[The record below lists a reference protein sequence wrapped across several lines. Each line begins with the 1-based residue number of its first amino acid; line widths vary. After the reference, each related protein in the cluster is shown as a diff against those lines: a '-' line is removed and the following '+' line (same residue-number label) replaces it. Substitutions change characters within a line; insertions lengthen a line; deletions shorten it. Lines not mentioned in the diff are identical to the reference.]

1 MRFVRV
7 YSDER
12 NAQCVSLI
20 ETAHGAGKM
29 IAAYG
34 LCVLCVY
41 TLRKKQEVKKVWV
54 WHQ

>member
-7 YSDER
+7 YSDKR

-20 ETAHGAGKM
+20 ETAHGAGRR

-41 TLRKKQEVKKVWV
+41 SKSKEMQMNSGLQ
-54 WHQ
+54 